1 MHLEAQIFYI
11 LEQIGF
17 VLTKPLGMKYNSKDY
32 FSICAAKL

>member
-11 LEQIGF
+11 LEQIGYM
-17 VLTKPLGMKYNSKDY
+17 LTKPLGMKQSSKDY